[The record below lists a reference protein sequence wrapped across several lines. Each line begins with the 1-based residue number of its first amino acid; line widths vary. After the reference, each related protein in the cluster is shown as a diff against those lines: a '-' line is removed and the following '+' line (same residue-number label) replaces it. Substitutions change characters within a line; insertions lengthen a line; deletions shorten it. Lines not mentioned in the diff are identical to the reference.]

1 MRYTHPLATAPVG
14 RNLQHLEDL
23 VFVDGSAGAHNALDV
38 LVRLGTDVSD
48 VSVKW
53 DGTPAVMFGRDEAGT
68 FILTDL
74 AGFKAKGYNGK
85 VKSARDFEVMLLNRG
100 KEINN
105 HRRRFASSMAEI
117 WSAFENATPPN
128 LRGFI
133 HGDLLYTDTPTLKSG
148 HYVFTPNKVTYTV
161 TEQSDIGQ
169 RIGRSTAGVVI
180 HTFTSL
186 DGDKRKASLDMVKS
200 GELFVM
206 PPVIMQQPPQTDVT
220 GIDRLRS
227 QITQN
232 TQLIDNLVAPQPG
245 LSDIRN
251 IIYTYVN
258 QMSRAKRWDELTTG
272 FGDWLAASKISKHKQ
287 VKILNSPEFKQYNM
301 LFDLVLK
308 IQAMKNSTIEQFDNS
323 KMNVESSIG
332 DERGGE
338 GYVAMR
344 DKVKLVPRHKW
355 TLG

>member
-1 MRYTHPLATAPVG
+1 MRYTHLLAEAPVG
-14 RNLQHLEDL
+14 RALQHLEDL
-23 VFVDGSAGAHNALDV
+23 VFVDGSAGAHKALDV

-53 DGTPAVMFGRDEAGT
+53 DGTPAVIFGRDQTGA

-74 AGFKAKGYNGK
+74 AGFKAKGYDGK
-85 VKSARDFEVMLLNRG
+85 VKSARDFEAMLLNRG
-100 KEINN
+100 KEVDNG
-105 HRRRFASSMAEI
+105 RRIFAASMAEI
-117 WSAFENATPPN
+117 WSAFEAATPPN
-128 LRGFI
+128 MRGFI
-133 HGDLLYTDTPTLKSG
+133 HGDLLYTDTPALKSG
-148 HYVFTPNKVTYTV
+148 HYVFTPNKVTYKV
-161 TEQSDIGQ
+161 TQQSDIGQ
-169 RIGRSTAGVVI
+169 RIGRSTSGVVI

-186 DGDKRKASLDMVKS
+186 DGDKSKASLDMVKS

-206 PPVIMQQPPQTDVT
+206 PPVIMQQSPQTDVT
-220 GIDRLRS
+220 SIDKLRS

-232 TQLIDNLVAPQPG
+232 AQLIDNLVAPQPG

-258 QMSRAKRWDELTTG
+258 QMSRAKRWDELKTG
-272 FGDWLAASKISKHKQ
+272 FSDWLTNSKVSKNKQ
-287 VKILNSPEFKQYNM
+287 AKILNSPEFEQYNV

-308 IQAMKNSTIEQFDNS
+308 IQAMKNTTIDQFDNS
-323 KMNVESSIG
+323 EMDVESSIG
-332 DERGGE
+332 DARGGE
-338 GYVAMR
+338 GYVAAQ